1 MVDQGL
7 SDDFQNSCG
16 LQILKRSQEMNIK
29 TLIRYHEGYDHS
41 YYFVS
46 SFIGEHI
53 AYHANKLNIR

>member
-1 MVDQGL
+1 MI
-7 SDDFQNSCG
+7 FTRNNCG
-16 LQILKRSQEMNIK
+16 LQILKRSAGEMNIK

-53 AYHANKLNIR
+53 AYHANKLNMR

>member
-1 MVDQGL
+1 MI
-7 SDDFQNSCG
+7 FTQNSCG
-16 LQILKRSQEMNIK
+16 LQILKRSEEMNIK

-53 AYHANKLNIR
+53 AYHANKLNMR